1 MWVLS
6 TDTKYRKQ
14 TNLQKLKGVYNASPL
29 GENMKETYYTVTE
42 DFEITLIF
50 KKNKDGVLKLDENKT
65 LKGFKNDIKELK
77 NNLEHLTN
85 SVVK

>member
-14 TNLQKLKGVYNASPL
+14 TNLQKLKGVCNTSPL
-29 GENMKETYYTVTE
+29 GENMKEKYYILTE
-42 DFEITLIF
+42 DFEVTLIF
-50 KKNKDGVLKLDENKT
+50 KKNKNGVLKLDENKT

-85 SVVK
+85 SVV